1 MAVPYSRQPENA
13 GLSRST
19 KSAEAIAVPRKT
31 VVASERMARLT
42 LKQPEPQ
49 SDPVDDALAFVGGMV
64 LGAIVAGL
72 CAIFLAPTDGQTLR
86 RRILS
91 AIGLGEPEPLGA
103 ADEPLLTPRDVPT
116 EEGVAQERAPVL
128 SH

>member
-1 MAVPYSRQPENA
+1 MA
-13 GLSRST
+13 
-19 KSAEAIAVPRKT
+19 K
-31 VVASERMARLT
+31 LT

-49 SDPVDDALAFVGGMV
+49 SDPVDDALAFVGGIV
-64 LGAIVAGL
+64 LGALVGGL

-86 RRILS
+86 RRFMSML
-91 AIGLGEPEPLGA
+91 GMGEPEPLRP

-116 EEGVAQERAPVL
+116 EEGVAQERAPAL